1 LRENDER
8 RLPPWFDRPRPG
20 GQDGQLS
27 LFRTDLRTTLA
38 RLQISPDETARWYAN
53 AWLSFDASDNAE
65 IDEFRD
71 PRVWEL
77 TIVRDIVRSGLAD
90 AQIERLLDKLPK
102 PFAFDPDSLAFSF
115 RHGWVEVVLRRFRDP
130 DDVVEEHLD
139 SWLDDCDEERLREL
153 KERIEGLLEQ
163 SEEDAQEGKE

>member
-1 LRENDER
+1 MKEGNDR
-8 RLPPWFDRPRPG
+8 RLPPWFSRPHPVCDR
-20 GQDGQLS
+20 QS
-27 LFRTDLRTTLA
+27 YLFGVDLRTVLVH
-38 RLQISPDETARWYAN
+38 LQISTDEVARWYAKG
-53 AWLSFDASDNAE
+53 WLSFSDPE
-65 IDEFRD
+65 DSPIDEFRD

-77 TIVRDIVRSGLAD
+77 TIIRDIVRSGLAD
-90 AQIERLLDKLPK
+90 AQIECLLRKLPK
-102 PFAFDPDSLAFSF
+102 PFAFDPESLAFSF

-139 SWLDDCDEERLREL
+139 SWLDDCDEDRLREL

>member
-1 LRENDER
+1 MREDNER
-8 RLPPWFDRPRPG
+8 RFPPWFEYPCPTRDRQRR
-20 GQDGQLS
+20 
-27 LFRTDLRTTLA
+27 LFGSDLHAVLV
-38 RLQISPDETARWYAN
+38 RLQISSDEVARWHAKG
-53 AWLSFDASDNAE
+53 WLSFRDLEDSP

-90 AQIERLLDKLPK
+90 AQIECLLDNLPK

-139 SWLDDCDEERLREL
+139 SWLDDCDEDRLREL
-153 KERIEGLLEQ
+153 KERIEELLEQ